1 MKLRTIALVLSVAFV
16 SAAAHAQTGVYV
28 TADGQQFTQKGV
40 DNPPVS
46 ATSKNIDKLWLAGG
60 TYGIY
65 YDFNKL
71 PGIHKL
77 KTGPIVVGLD
87 GRGDIYRLNVY
98 GSQIDREDGLLSLRI
113 ATKKPLKQ
121 SYLLHTT
128 PYLQGGFGI
137 GHTRNALRT
146 YYNND
151 FIYQGSLGFDRPL
164 TKKSKNLDWRVIEVS
179 VGSLANYPTGYYS
192 GNGGSS
198 PNQSNYM
205 ITLGSGIVFRSKR

>member
-1 MKLRTIALVLSVAFV
+1 VLSVAFV

-40 DNPPVS
+40 NLP
-46 ATSKNIDKLWLAGG
+46 AQANSKDVDKLWLAGG

-71 PGIHKL
+71 PGIGKL

-113 ATKKPLKQ
+113 ALKKPLPQ
-121 SYLLHTT
+121 AYMLHTT

-137 GHTRNALRT
+137 GHTRNAERT
-146 YYNND
+146 YYNNT
-151 FIYQGSLGFDRPL
+151 FIYQFSLGFDRPL
-164 TKKSKNLDWRVIEVS
+164 TKKSKNLDWRVLEVS
-179 VGSLANYPTGYYS
+179 GGSLADYPTGYYS
-192 GNGGSS
+192 GNGGHG

-205 ITLGSGIVFRSKR
+205 ITLGTGIVFRSKR